1 MHKRLAVLIFAAA
14 ASLWALNDGQERC
27 LKAAETLDEILA
39 APDKGVPQ
47 DLFARAHCVVI
58 VPGMVKAGFIV
69 GGKYGRGV
77 ISCRGPQGK
86 GWTGPTSVRIE
97 GGSVGFQIGG
107 SKTDLLLL
115 VMNEHGKS
123 NLLESKFTLGGDASV
138 AAGPV
143 GRTANA
149 QTDAQ
154 MQAEILAYSRSQGVF
169 AGISL
174 EGATL
179 RPDPKQD
186 EEIYGQRVDRFQ
198 VLDGKVAP
206 PEAIQPLM
214 TTLSKYS
221 SQEHR

>member
-1 MHKRLAVLIFAAA
+1 MHRRLTILMLAAA
-14 ASLWALNDGQERC
+14 ASLWALNDAQERC
-27 LKAAETLDEILA
+27 LKAAETLEEILG

-58 VPGMVKAGFIV
+58 VPGMVKAGFII

-77 ISCRGPQGK
+77 ISCRGAERR
-86 GWTGPTSVRIE
+86 GWTAPTSVRME
-97 GGSVGFQIGG
+97 GGSVGLQIGG

-115 VMNEHGKS
+115 VMNENGKS

-186 EEIYGQRVDRFQ
+186 EQIYGKRVDRWE
-198 VLDGKVAP
+198 VLDGKVAA
-206 PEAIQPLM
+206 PEMIRPLID
-214 TTLSKYS
+214 TLTKYS

>member
-1 MHKRLAVLIFAAA
+1 MRMRLTIV
-14 ASLWALNDGQERC
+14 ALATALSAWGLTDAQERC
-27 LKAAETLDEILA
+27 LKAAETLDEILG

-47 DLFARAHCVVI
+47 DLVARAHCVVI
-58 VPGMVKAGFIV
+58 VPGMIKGGFII
-69 GGKYGRGV
+69 GAKYGRGV
-77 ISCRGPQGK
+77 ISCRGADGK
-86 GWTGPTSVRIE
+86 GWTAPTSVRME
-97 GGSVGFQIGG
+97 GGSVGLQIGG

-115 VMNEHGKS
+115 VMNENGKS

-186 EEIYGQRVDRFQ
+186 EQIYGKRVDRWE
-198 VLDGKVAP
+198 VLDGKVAA
-206 PEAIQPLM
+206 PEIIQPLIK
-214 TTLSKYS
+214 TLNKYS